1 MPGVKPREP
10 RFNSLSRGFF
20 IGAFIAI
27 YGFFTRYPQASFTWM
42 FLVGAALQLS
52 LIFVRKFLPP
62 ELHGQALEVTEMIE
76 GVVWVPTNSTGS
88 TVHET
93 LRASSGSMVDVGPAQ
108 YTLVPAGA
116 ATAPAATEGGRA

>member
-1 MPGVKPREP
+1 MSGVRPREP

-62 ELHGQALEVTEMIE
+62 ELHGQALEVTEMIAD
-76 GVVWVPTNSTGS
+76 GI
-88 TVHET
+88 TV
-93 LRASSGSMVDVGPAQ
+93 LSFAIGIFGAIGASIPEA
-108 YTLVPAGA
+108 L
-116 ATAPAATEGGRA
+116 